1 MHVLHSMSCRRGRRG
16 EGCNGVLTSM
26 LPFTSFRGLKK
37 WPCFSW
43 VSHQGE
49 LPAYL
54 PLQNKIILCAY
65 REGKKA
71 ASSQLQVEEAPRF
84 RQTGAQVTGR
94 NLHLWGQVGQ
104 AAPHPEQSE
113 ATQASLLSGSGILL
127 QDIQV
132 LALLA
137 KLLQKQEHSIPHPC
151 AYTASDTNVLL
162 TGTEVRTCHPDWYP
176 AHFYQSTG
184 RKLTENQMSG
194 DSEG

>member
-1 MHVLHSMSCRRGRRG
+1 MTLLFLSEPSGRASCLSSTAEQNNFMCLQSLYCLRKADK
-16 EGCNGVLTSM
+16 NQ
-26 LPFTSFRGLKK
+26 
-37 WPCFSW
+37 FS
-43 VSHQGE
+43 
-49 LPAYL
+49 
-54 PLQNKIILCAY
+54 

-71 ASSQLQVEEAPRF
+71 TSSQLQAEEAPRF